1 MLITLQL
8 RSKIFNYLC
17 EMKIKGF
24 IIENDLT
31 LYDGGF
37 ANGYVVIP
45 KDHPLWGLDYTAE
58 EIESLNVHG
67 GITFS
72 EKVDE
77 DMINHILWG
86 KDFEEEDLGSWLI
99 GFDTRHSGDNL
110 KRWPRKKVELEV
122 INLIRQVEK
131 LAVSL

>member
-1 MLITLQL
+1 
-8 RSKIFNYLC
+8 
-17 EMKIKGF
+17 MKIKGF
-24 IIENDLT
+24 IIENDQTILRG
-31 LYDGGF
+31 GGF

-58 EIESLNVHG
+58 EMESLNVHG

-77 DMINHILWG
+77 DMINHVLWG
-86 KDFEEEDLGSWLI
+86 KDLEEEDLGSWLI

>member
-1 MLITLQL
+1 
-8 RSKIFNYLC
+8 
-17 EMKIKGF
+17 MKIKGF
-24 IIENDLT
+24 IIENDQTILHN
-31 LYDGGF
+31 GGF

-45 KDHPLWGLDYTAE
+45 KDHPLWGLDYNSE

-86 KDFEEEDLGSWLI
+86 KDLEDEDLGSWLI
-99 GFDTRHSGDNL
+99 GFDTRHRKLGDTL
-110 KRWPRKKVELEV
+110 EKWPRKKVEMEV
-122 INLIRQVEK
+122 IKLIRQVEK

>member
-1 MLITLQL
+1 
-8 RSKIFNYLC
+8 
-17 EMKIKGF
+17 MKIKGF
-24 IIENDLT
+24 IIENDQSILSG
-31 LYDGGF
+31 GGF

-45 KDHPLWGLDYTAE
+45 KDHPLWGLEYTAE

-86 KDFEEEDLGSWLI
+86 KDLEDEDLGGWLI

-110 KRWPRKKVELEV
+110 KKWPRKKVEIEV

>member
-1 MLITLQL
+1 
-8 RSKIFNYLC
+8 
-17 EMKIKGF
+17 MKVKGF
-24 IIENDLT
+24 IVENEQRPFFRE
-31 LYDGGF
+31 GGF

-58 EIESLNVHG
+58 EVESLNVHG

-77 DMINHILWG
+77 DMINHPKFG
-86 KDFEEEDLGSWLI
+86 KDLVEEDLGSWVI
-99 GFDTRHSGDNL
+99 GFDTFHSGDTL
-110 KRWPRKKVELEV
+110 ERWSRKKVEMEV

>member
-1 MLITLQL
+1 
-8 RSKIFNYLC
+8 
-17 EMKIKGF
+17 MKIKGF
-24 IIENDLT
+24 IIENDRSILRG
-31 LYDGGF
+31 GGF

-45 KDHPLWGLDYTAE
+45 KGHPLWGLDYNAE
-58 EIESLNVHG
+58 EVESLNVHG

-72 EKVDE
+72 EKIDKK
-77 DMINHILWG
+77 MINHILWG
-86 KDFEEEDLGSWLI
+86 KDLEDEDLGSWII

-110 KRWPRKKVELEV
+110 KRWPQKKVELEV

>member
-1 MLITLQL
+1 
-8 RSKIFNYLC
+8 
-17 EMKIKGF
+17 MKIKGF
-24 IIENDLT
+24 IIENDQSILRG
-31 LYDGGF
+31 GGF

-45 KDHPLWGLDYTAE
+45 KDHPLWGLDYNAE

-72 EKVDE
+72 DKVDE
-77 DMINHILWG
+77 DMINHVLWG
-86 KDFEEEDLGSWLI
+86 KDLEDEDLGSWLI

>member
-1 MLITLQL
+1 M
-8 RSKIFNYLC
+8 
-17 EMKIKGF
+17 
-24 IIENDLT
+24 
-31 LYDGGF
+31 
-37 ANGYVVIP
+37 
-45 KDHPLWGLDYTAE
+45 
-58 EIESLNVHG
+58 NVHG

-77 DMINHILWG
+77 DMINHPKFGADLV
-86 KDFEEEDLGSWLI
+86 EEDLGSWVI
-99 GFDTRHSGDNL
+99 GFDTRHTGDNL

>member
-1 MLITLQL
+1 
-8 RSKIFNYLC
+8 
-17 EMKIKGF
+17 MKIKGF
-24 IIENDLT
+24 IIENDQSILR
-31 LYDGGF
+31 GCGF

-45 KDHPLWGLDYTAE
+45 KNHPLWGLHYTAE

-86 KDFEEEDLGSWLI
+86 KDLEDGDLGSWII
-99 GFDTRHSGDNL
+99 GFDTCHSGDTL
-110 KRWPRKKVELEV
+110 KKWPQVKVEKEV
-122 INLIRQVEK
+122 IKLLKQVEN
-131 LAVSL
+131 LFIV